1 MNTSCEDNP
10 EAHETPEAH
19 AARLFAE
26 GHYCAEAVLMAGAKH
41 LGIQSEM
48 MPAIATGFCS
58 GLARTSG
65 LCGALSGGVM
75 VLGLAYG
82 RERAGESVEQSYA
95 ATRMLL
101 DAFRAEF
108 GATGCSELLG
118 CDLGTPEGQ
127 LDFRERRLGERCL
140 RYTAAAARLAAE
152 LADDP
157 GRIKP
162 RDRKDS

>member
-1 MNTSCEDNP
+1 MNTSCEDKP
-10 EAHETPEAH
+10 EANETPEAH
-19 AARLFAE
+19 AARLFAA
-26 GHYCAEAVLMAGAKH
+26 GHYCAEAVLMAGAKY
-41 LGIQSEM
+41 LGVASDL

-95 ATRMLL
+95 ATRALL

-127 LDFRERRLGERCL
+127 QAFREQRLGERCL
-140 RYTAAAARLAAE
+140 RYTAAAARLAVE
-152 LADDP
+152 LSTPPQPTA
-157 GRIKP
+157 R
-162 RDRKDS
+162 

>member
-1 MNTSCEDNP
+1 
-10 EAHETPEAH
+10 
-19 AARLFAE
+19 
-26 GHYCAEAVLMAGAKH
+26 
-41 LGIQSEM
+41 

-95 ATRMLL
+95 ATRALL

-108 GATGCSELLG
+108 GATGCTELLG
-118 CDLGTPEGQ
+118 CDLGTPQGQ
-127 LDFRERRLGERCL
+127 QAFRERRLGECCQ
-140 RYTAAAARLAAE
+140 RYTAAVARLAAE
-152 LADDP
+152 LADDSK
-157 GRIKP
+157 RIQP
-162 RDRKDS
+162 SPTRND

>member
-1 MNTSCEDNP
+1 MSCDEFTQVPPAEGGD
-10 EAHETPEAH
+10 ERPEAH

-26 GHYCAEAVLMAGAKH
+26 GHFCAEAVLMAGAKH
-41 LGIQSEM
+41 LGIRSDV

-95 ATRMLL
+95 ATRALIE
-101 DAFRAEF
+101 AFRAEF

-127 LDFRERRLGERCL
+127 QAFRVQRLGERCL
-140 RYTAAAARLAAE
+140 RYTAAAARLAAA
-152 LADDP
+152 LTDDP
-157 GRIKP
+157 QRI
-162 RDRKDS
+162 RS

>member
-1 MNTSCEDNP
+1 MRKDDP
-10 EAHETPEAH
+10 ETPEAH

-26 GHYCAEAVLMAGAKH
+26 GHYCAEAVLLAGAKH
-41 LGIQSEM
+41 LGFQSDL

-82 RERAGESVEQSYA
+82 RKRAGESVEQNYA
-95 ATRMLL
+95 ATRALL
-101 DAFRAEF
+101 DAFRDEF

-127 LDFRERRLGERCL
+127 QVFRAQRLGERCL
-140 RYTAAAARLAAE
+140 RYTAVAARLATA
-152 LADDP
+152 LANDP
-157 GRIKP
+157 QRV
-162 RDRKDS
+162 RS

>member
-1 MNTSCEDNP
+1 MTTSSEDIPEIP
-10 EAHETPEAH
+10 EAPEAH
-19 AARLFAE
+19 AAKLFAA
-26 GHYCAEAVLMAGAKH
+26 GHFCAEAVLMAGARH
-41 LGIQSEM
+41 LGVESPLI
-48 MPAIATGFCS
+48 PAIATGFCS

-82 RERAGESVEQSYA
+82 RERAGESVERSYA
-95 ATRMLL
+95 ATRTLL
-101 DAFRAEF
+101 NIFRAEF

-127 LDFRERRLGERCL
+127 QVFRAQRLGERCL
-140 RYTAAAARLAAE
+140 RYTATAARLAAE

-157 GRIKP
+157 GRVETVGA
-162 RDRKDS
+162 STE